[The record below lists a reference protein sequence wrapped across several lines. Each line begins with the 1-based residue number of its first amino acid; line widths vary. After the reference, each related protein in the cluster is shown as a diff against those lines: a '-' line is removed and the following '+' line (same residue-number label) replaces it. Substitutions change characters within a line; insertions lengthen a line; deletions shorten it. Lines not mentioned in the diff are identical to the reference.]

1 MTSDAV
7 LRIAREIDAY
17 AGAAGDVVPA
27 VGVVAVPLRLLAALR
42 EALREA
48 K

>member
-1 MTSDAV
+1 MATNDV

-17 AGAAGDVVPA
+17 AGAAGDVQPI
-27 VGVVAVPLRLLAALR
+27 GTVAVPIRLLVALR
-42 EALREA
+42 QALREA